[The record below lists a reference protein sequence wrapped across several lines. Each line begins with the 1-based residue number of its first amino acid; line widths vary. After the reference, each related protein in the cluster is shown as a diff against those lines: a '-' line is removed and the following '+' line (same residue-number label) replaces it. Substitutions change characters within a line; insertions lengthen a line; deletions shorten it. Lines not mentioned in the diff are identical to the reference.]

1 MKHQNK
7 PLSTLMLAV
16 AAAEV
21 GRHVA
26 RILLRVSMKLLR

>member
-1 MKHQNK
+1 
-7 PLSTLMLAV
+7 MLAA

>member
-1 MKHQNK
+1 V
-7 PLSTLMLAV
+7 LAA

-21 GRHVA
+21 GRHAV

>member
-1 MKHQNK
+1 
-7 PLSTLMLAV
+7 MLA
-16 AAAEV
+16 AASAEV